1 MSVLICQLSMVFKG
15 SECKRERYLHTKYVC
30 VNIVP
35 FKLTQEVM
43 VFKSLCK
50 SCQTLYRDFL

>member
-30 VNIVP
+30 QYSTIQVDTGGDGV
-35 FKLTQEVM
+35 
-43 VFKSLCK
+43 
-50 SCQTLYRDFL
+50 